1 MVKLIET
8 DQHQAVNVP
17 GGLHA
22 QQIMRLGQLIQS
34 IIDENGGWGFL
45 HIELRGGAIHTV
57 SKETSE
63 LFSPDKLRST
73 A

>member
-1 MVKLIET
+1 MAKLIET
-8 DQHQAVNVP
+8 GEHQVINVP

-22 QQIMRLGQLIQS
+22 QQIMRLGQIIQS
-34 IIDENGGWGFL
+34 MIDENGGWGHL
-45 HIELRGGAIHTV
+45 HLELRGGAIHMV

-63 LFSPDKLRST
+63 LFSPEHLRST